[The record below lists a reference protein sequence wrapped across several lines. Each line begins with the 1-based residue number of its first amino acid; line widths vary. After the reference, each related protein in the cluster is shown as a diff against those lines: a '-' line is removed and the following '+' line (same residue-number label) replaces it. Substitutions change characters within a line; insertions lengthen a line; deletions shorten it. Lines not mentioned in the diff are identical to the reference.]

1 MARVGSA
8 LTLERTGRLP
18 HGPGPLAL
26 WATVVGGLATLVVSI
41 VLAMAGDELVRP
53 GLQAFLFNWI
63 TVPYLISG
71 AIAWWRR
78 PASRLGP
85 LMIAT
90 AFVMALTA
98 LQWSSV
104 PILLSLGHLLD
115 MLPSAMFLHVFL
127 AYPSGR
133 LEGRPRRIVVLAGY
147 FVAGILQLVKVL
159 LGINPDSLF
168 AVTEN
173 PAAAARIE
181 QFQLIA
187 MSVLLLTGAVL
198 LLRRPI
204 ASQTRR
210 RPAALLVD
218 TFGLALIMLAVLF
231 IAGLRGWSHVETV
244 RHITFA
250 ALGLAPI
257 AFLLGLLDARLART
271 DVGGLLLELRADP
284 TKDLREPLAR
294 ALHDPSLRL
303 AYWLPQYG
311 SWADAEGHAVTLA
324 GPGDER
330 ATRVI
335 HRDGEPVVAF
345 EFDRS
350 LEDERELLDAV
361 AAAAGIA
368 LENSRLQAELRARLR
383 ELQGSRA
390 RVLDAGQKERQ
401 RLERNL
407 HDGAQQRL
415 VALALE
421 LGMLAG
427 SSATE
432 TETETRARLLRAKR
446 EISAS
451 LDELRDVARGIH
463 PAVLTGH
470 GLAVALESLAAQGA
484 VPVTLD
490 VEVGGRLPER
500 VEVAA
505 YYVVSESLTNIGKHA
520 HATTASVRVT
530 RSAGA
535 VVVEVI
541 DDGLGGADTERGT
554 GLRGLADRVEAV
566 GGRLRVWS
574 PVGGGTRLEAEI
586 PCE

>member
-1 MARVGSA
+1 M
-8 LTLERTGRLP
+8 
-18 HGPGPLAL
+18 AL

-41 VLAMAGDELVRP
+41 LLAMAGAELVRP

-71 AIAWWRR
+71 TIAWWRR

-104 PILLSLGHLLD
+104 PALLSFGHLLD

-133 LEGRPRRIVVLAGY
+133 LEGRLRQVVVIAGYAVAVVLQ
-147 FVAGILQLVKVL
+147 FVKVL

-168 AVTEN
+168 TVAAN
-173 PAAAARIE
+173 AAAAARIE
-181 QFQLIA
+181 QIQLIA
-187 MSVLLLTGAVL
+187 MSALLLCGAAL

-204 ASQTRR
+204 AGQGRR

-250 ALGLAPI
+250 ALGLAPV

-284 TKDLREPLAR
+284 TRDLREPLAR
-294 ALHDPSLRL
+294 ALHDPTLRL
-303 AYWLPQYG
+303 AYWLPQYA
-311 SWADAEGHAVTLA
+311 SWADADGHAVTLA
-324 GPGDER
+324 GPGDAR

-335 HRDGEPVVAF
+335 HRDGEPVVAL

-361 AAAAGIA
+361 EAAAGIA
-368 LENSRLQAELRARLR
+368 LENSRLQAELRARLH

-421 LGMLAG
+421 LTLIAG

-432 TETETRARLLRAKR
+432 TEAGTKARLLRAKR
-446 EISAS
+446 EVSVS

-470 GLAVALESLAAQGA
+470 GLAVALESLTAQCA
-484 VPVTLD
+484 VPVVLD
-490 VEVGGRLPER
+490 VAVGGRLPER

-505 YYVVSESLTNIGKHA
+505 YYVVGESLTNIGKHA
-520 HATTASVRVT
+520 QAKSASVRVT
-530 RSAGA
+530 RSGGA
-535 VVVEVI
+535 VVVEVT

-566 GGRLRVWS
+566 GGRLRIWS
-574 PVGGGTRLEAEI
+574 PAGAGTRVEAEI

>member
-1 MARVGSA
+1 
-8 LTLERTGRLP
+8 
-18 HGPGPLAL
+18 LAL

-41 VLAMAGDELVRP
+41 ALAMAGDELVRP

-71 AIAWWRR
+71 ALAWWRR

-98 LQWSSV
+98 LQWSAV
-104 PILLSLGHLLD
+104 PILLSIGHLLD

-127 AYPSGR
+127 AYPTGR
-133 LEGRPRRIVVLAGY
+133 LEGRLRRVVVLAGY
-147 FVAGILQLVKVL
+147 AVAGILQLAKVL

-168 AVTEN
+168 AVTAN
-173 PAAAARIE
+173 PAAAGRIE

-187 MSVLLLTGAVL
+187 MSVLLLIGAAL

-218 TFGLALIMLAVLF
+218 TFGLALIMLAILF

-303 AYWLPQYG
+303 AYWLPQYE

-324 GPGDER
+324 GPGDQR

-335 HRDGEPVVAF
+335 HRDGEPLVAF

-421 LGMLAG
+421 LGLIAG
-427 SSATE
+427 GSTTE
-432 TETETRARLLRAKR
+432 TETETRARLLRAKQ
-446 EISAS
+446 EISVS

-463 PAVLTGH
+463 PAVLSGH

-484 VPVTLD
+484 VPVALD
-490 VEVGGRLPER
+490 VEVDGRLPER

-530 RSAGA
+530 RSAAA
-535 VVVEVI
+535 VVVEVT
-541 DDGLGGADTERGT
+541 DDGRGGADTERGT

-574 PVGGGTRLEAEI
+574 PAGGGTRLEAEI

>member
-1 MARVGSA
+1 MVAPAIARA
-8 LTLERTGRLP
+8 R
-18 HGPGPLAL
+18 GPGPWAL
-26 WATVVGGLATLVVSI
+26 WATVVVGLGTLLVSI
-41 VLAMAGDELVRP
+41 ALAMAGDELVRP

-63 TVPYLISG
+63 TIPYLISG
-71 AIAWWRR
+71 TLAWWRR
-78 PASRLGP
+78 PESRLGP

-98 LQWSSV
+98 LQWSSL
-104 PILLSLGHLLD
+104 PALHSLGNLLD
-115 MLPSAMFLHVFL
+115 MVPSAMFLHVFL
-127 AYPSGR
+127 AYPTGQ
-133 LEGRPRRIVVLAGY
+133 LGTRPRQLVVVAGYVNVVVL
-147 FVAGILQLVKVL
+147 QLAKIL
-159 LGINPDSLF
+159 LGSNPDSLL
-168 AVTEN
+168 AVTAQ
-173 PAAAARIE
+173 PALASRIE

-187 MSVLLLTGAVL
+187 MSALLLIGTAL
-198 LLRRPI
+198 LLVRRPNPGL
-204 ASQTRR
+204 ARR
-210 RPAALLVD
+210 RPVTLLVD
-218 TFGLALIMLAVLF
+218 TFGLALVMLALLYV
-231 IAGLRGWSHVETV
+231 AGLRGWPQIETV

-250 ALGLAPI
+250 ALGLAPA

-271 DVGGLLLELRADP
+271 DVGALLMELRAHP
-284 TKDLREPLAR
+284 TSDLREPLAR
-294 ALHDPSLRL
+294 ALHDPSLTL

-311 SWADAEGHAVTLA
+311 TWADPDGQAVTLR
-324 GPGDER
+324 GVDEGR

-335 HRDGEPVVAF
+335 HRDHEPIIAL

-368 LENSRLQAELRARLR
+368 LENNRLQVELRARLQ

-390 RVLDAGQKERQ
+390 RVIDAEQKERQ

-421 LGMLAG
+421 LGLLAN
-427 SSATE
+427 SSKDSSE
-432 TETETRARLLRAKR
+432 TSERLLHAKR
-446 EISAS
+446 EVAVS

-470 GLAVALESLAAQGA
+470 GLAVALESLAVQAA
-484 VPVTLD
+484 VPVELD
-490 VEVGGRLPER
+490 VAIDGRLPER

-520 HATTASVRVT
+520 EATTASVRVT
-530 RSAGA
+530 RSADAIVVA
-535 VVVEVI
+535 VVDNGI
-541 DDGLGGADTERGT
+541 GGADTERGT

-566 GGRLRVWS
+566 GGQLRIWS
-574 PVGGGTRLEAEI
+574 PAGQGTRLEAEF